1 MLVLTRKK
9 DESIVIN
16 DNIEI
21 VVTDVHAGKVRLG
34 IMAPR
39 DVTVHRREIYDA
51 IQSESAFGSSLKY
64 APPKTWGEEV
74 SGDLPLASTLR

>member
-21 VVTDVHAGKVRLG
+21 VVTDVQGGKVRLG
-34 IMAPR
+34 VMAPR

-51 IQSESAFGSSLKY
+51 IQNETVAPSLKY
-64 APPKTWGEEV
+64 ASPKTWGEEV
-74 SGDLPLASTLR
+74 PGNLPLAGTLR